1 MEADMDRRL
10 ELEILVDRLGLY
22 ELLSELAEVAYEKA
36 SHLQTSWQ
44 DHEAARRWRIAAGR
58 IERAARDIRGTV

>member
-1 MEADMDRRL
+1 MTKKL
-10 ELEILVDRLGLY
+10 ELEVLIDRLGLY
-22 ELLSELAEVAYEKA
+22 ETLQAIVDVAYAKA
-36 SHLQTSWQ
+36 DHLASAWQ

>member
-1 MEADMDRRL
+1 MDKRI
-10 ELEILVDRLGLY
+10 ELEVLVDRLGLP
-22 ELLSELAEVAYEKA
+22 ELLLDLAEVAYEKA
-36 SHLQTSWQ
+36 SHLQTNWQ